1 MKLTKK
7 EQLFMNLLEKEG
19 IVWQFDN
26 IYLITKDK
34 KGYEKVIAYK
44 SWNIAYDLVEKGMIK
59 VSPENKFG
67 WVKV

>member
-7 EQLFMNLLEKEG
+7 EQLFMDVLEKEG

-34 KGYEKVIAYK
+34 KGYEKVITYK
-44 SWNIAYDLVEKGMIK
+44 SWNIAYDLVEKGLIK

-67 WVKV
+67 WVKA